1 MIDVLV
7 GIRDVAELV
16 VEKEVTED
24 DGSNGVPIF
33 CVACAGIAAEAVE
46 GLGKTTLDEGCPC
59 EAWYACA
66 GVIAPAGKA

>member
-7 GIRDVAELV
+7 GIREVAELV

-24 DGSNGVPIF
+24 DGSNDVPIF
-33 CVACAGIAAEAVE
+33 GVACAGIAGEAVE

-59 EAWYACA
+59 EA
-66 GVIAPAGKA
+66 

>member
-7 GIRDVAELV
+7 GIREAAELV

-24 DGSNGVPIF
+24 EGSNGVPIF
-33 CVACAGIAAEAVE
+33 CVACAGIAGDAVE
-46 GLGKTTLDEGCPC
+46 GLGKATLEVGYPW
-59 EAWYACA
+59 EAWYAWA